1 MSRYR
6 AVPEESRFW
15 AEMES
20 NVHPVEVEATGIYG
34 FIEAHFNGEGTLDP
48 SCPNRAHLAFWVENL
63 NSGNELRDIE
73 MLRRMDGRGHPSIEW
88 TIKGVSVNGK
98 GGCRGRG
105 EVTVRGRTRPFEQ
118 DFQISVGPARLV
130 VEGRHV
136 FDVRD
141 FGIVPPRFF
150 WLWIEPEVKV
160 GVRIVAK
167 QVSTEHS

>member
-1 MSRYR
+1 
-6 AVPEESRFW
+6 
-15 AEMES
+15 MES
-20 NVHPVEVEATGIYG
+20 NVHPVEVQATGIYG

-48 SCPNRAHLAFWVENL
+48 SGPHRAHLAFWVENL

-88 TIKGVSVNGK
+88 TIKGVSVQGNGR
-98 GGCRGRG
+98 CRARG
-105 EVTVRGRTRPFEQ
+105 EVTVRGRTRPFEE
-118 DFQISVGPARLV
+118 DFKMSVGPGRLV
-130 VEGRHV
+130 VEGQHV

-160 GVRIVAK
+160 GVRIVAT
-167 QVSTEHS
+167 QVSAANS